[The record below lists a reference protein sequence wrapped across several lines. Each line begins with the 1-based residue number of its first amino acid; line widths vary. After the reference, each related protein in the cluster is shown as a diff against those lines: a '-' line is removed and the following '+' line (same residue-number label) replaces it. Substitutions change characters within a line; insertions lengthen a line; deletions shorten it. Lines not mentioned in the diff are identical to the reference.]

1 MKWTMKVKKLFVAF
15 MLCEIKTK
23 QTTKQKKL
31 SDVFSLVTGKGK
43 KKTTWKMQD

>member
-23 QTTKQKKL
+23 QTTKQNFL
-31 SDVFSLVTGKGK
+31 LTQSQLQVVNYNQT
-43 KKTTWKMQD
+43 

>member
-23 QTTKQKKL
+23 QTTNRGWWQ
-31 SDVFSLVTGKGK
+31 VIAGTGKVK
-43 KKTTWKMQD
+43 ETRKPLM